1 MPNGDTAH
9 MTSMQF
15 FSLAERPDLVER
27 FWEVGSDWP
36 AFMLEDPVSANRYKP
51 AVELFPDLHLLA
63 LENDHAIARVHA
75 VPIRWPGA
83 DELPDRGWDWALESA
98 VDHPTNDRSAVS
110 LIEARVAP
118 HRRGRGLSGQL
129 LAAARDAFRGL
140 GTIDLVGPVRP
151 NGKAVEPR
159 TPPQE
164 YATRRRPDGLPADS
178 WLRVHVRLGGRIV
191 KLAPLSMTISG
202 TLTRW
207 REWTGLPLDLDGL
220 VEVPGALAPILVD
233 TTQDH
238 AVYVEA
244 NVWVHHA
251 L

>member
-1 MPNGDTAH
+1 
-9 MTSMQF
+9 MQI
-15 FSLAERPDLVER
+15 FSLAERPDLAAR
-27 FWEVGSDWP
+27 FWDVESDWP
-36 AFMLEDPVSANRYKP
+36 AFMLQDPVSATRYKP
-51 AVELFPDLHLLA
+51 AIELFPDLHLLA
-63 LENDHAIARVHA
+63 LEDDQVIARVHA

-98 VDHPTNDRSAVS
+98 VDHPTDDRSAVS

-118 HRRGRGLSGQL
+118 PQRGRGLSAPL
-129 LAAARDAFRGL
+129 LAAARDIFRSL
-140 GTIDLVGPVRP
+140 GTTDLVGPVRP
-151 NGKAVEPR
+151 NGKASEPR

-164 YATRRRPDGLPADS
+164 YATRTRADGLPADS

-191 KLAPLSMTISG
+191 KVAPLSMTIPG
-202 TLTRW
+202 TLTQW
-207 REWTGLPLDLDGL
+207 REWTDLPLDDDGL
-220 VEVPGALAPILVD
+220 LEVPGALAPVLVD

-238 AVYVEA
+238 AVYVEP